1 VPDYANQAGLPA
13 GNSGRFMLTGV
24 INNMTGVTTGTA
36 ARIGPNAGGLPEVQI
51 PNSGVQVTLTR
62 VTGMNPHL
70 GR

>member
-1 VPDYANQAGLPA
+1 
-13 GNSGRFMLTGV
+13 MLTGV
-24 INNMTGVTTGTA
+24 INNITGVTTGTA